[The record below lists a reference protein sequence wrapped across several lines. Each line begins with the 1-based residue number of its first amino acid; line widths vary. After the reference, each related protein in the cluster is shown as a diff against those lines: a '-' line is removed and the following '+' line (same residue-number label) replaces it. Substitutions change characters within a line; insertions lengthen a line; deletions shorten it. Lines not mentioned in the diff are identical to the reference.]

1 MPPDLSG
8 INIMFVAG
16 FGPVTLDTQAS
27 KTFYMDIL
35 HLPLKHIDGNSDY
48 MLTDHDALKG
58 VKHFALWP
66 LSQAALSCFG
76 TEKWPD
82 DIPAPQGWIEFE
94 VEDIDMATDTL
105 SKNGYRLLVAK
116 REEPWGQIVTRLLSP
131 EGLLAGL
138 TITPWLR
145 HDSQ

>member
-1 MPPDLSG
+1 M
-8 INIMFVAG
+8 I
-16 FGPVTLDTQAS
+16 
-27 KTFYMDIL
+27 
-35 HLPLKHIDGNSDY
+35 
-48 MLTDHDALKG
+48 
-58 VKHFALWP
+58 
-66 LSQAALSCFG
+66 
-76 TEKWPD
+76 D

-105 SKNGYRLLVAK
+105 SKNGYQLLVAK
-116 REEPWGQIVTRLLSP
+116 REEPWGQTVTRLLSP